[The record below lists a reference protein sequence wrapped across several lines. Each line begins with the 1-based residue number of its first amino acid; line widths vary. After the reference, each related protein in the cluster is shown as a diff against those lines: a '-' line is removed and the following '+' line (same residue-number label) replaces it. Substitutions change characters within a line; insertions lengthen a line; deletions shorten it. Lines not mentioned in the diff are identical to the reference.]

1 VLIIT
6 SLKAYPELWPVQT
19 AIFFKKY
26 FKIRFL
32 GIIFTSYNGSN
43 KVSLLFPRARSLFI
57 YPMPVNHHEVLS

>member
-6 SLKAYPELWPVQT
+6 SLKAYPESGHIQT

-32 GIIFTSYNGSN
+32 GIIFTFYNGSN
-43 KVSLLFPRARSLFI
+43 EVSQLFPRARSLFI
-57 YPMPVNHHEVLS
+57 YPMPVNHHKVLS